1 MRTNRIIFF
10 ASCLALSALYAL
22 PTNGQSVA
30 RLLQDATLR
39 FQEGKT
45 EEARSLYEAVVA
57 KDSSCYEALAW
68 LGNYYYL
75 KGKEELTGL
84 DRSYKELREP
94 TRMQSA
100 RHQEALKAVY
110 LNWYAK
116 AETCLLKALDVRKN
130 EHLQQL
136 ADEIERYKLR
146 IGLITPTVKK
156 TKGGK

>member
-1 MRTNRIIFF
+1 M
-10 ASCLALSALYAL
+10 
-22 PTNGQSVA
+22 
-30 RLLQDATLR
+30 
-39 FQEGKT
+39 
-45 EEARSLYEAVVA
+45 YEAVVA

-75 KGKEELTGL
+75 KGKEELTDL

-116 AETCLLKALDVRKN
+116 AETCLLNALDVRKN

-136 ADEIERYKLR
+136 ADEIVRYKVR
-146 IGLITPTVKK
+146 IGLLSPTVKK
-156 TKGGK
+156 ARGEK